1 MVNKK
6 PTPKR
11 ITHTP
16 KSILVPP
23 SGARETS
30 EPFPV
35 VGIGASAGGLESFTQ
50 LLAHLHADT
59 GLAFVL
65 VQHLDPKHPS
75 ILGELLARE
84 TPLPVHEI
92 KNGMPIKP
100 NQVYVI
106 PPNHDLSIRH
116 GTLQLTPRST
126 LRGLHTPIDSFF
138 PVSAVLDVE
147 PANVW
152 GVDINQHEA
161 PDADGAWGYDPPLK
175 AAGDFDKLRVPVY
188 RYNETQTHRLMERTG
203 ELIGD
208 LLPPRLVCQPPF
220 KADLGYAA
228 SLRGLEQ
235 IMLDAIDQPELLH
248 RLLAVIVQ
256 AQLTSLD
263 TLEKAGVLT
272 PVHDLANSG
281 MGPSIYSDPVG
292 SIPPGRSATGAN
304 FWCPT
309 NSQEFDQVSPAMWE
323 EFCLD
328 YQKKVFARFGLVC
341 YGCCESLTR
350 KIDGVLS
357 IPNLRIVVCSAWTDK
372 DVFLSKV
379 PADRYVIMWRQKAS
393 EVCVPHDDAQIR
405 NDLLEGAKRFQGRYY
420 QIVLR
425 ELQTLM
431 GHTGRLHAW
440 VRYAK
445 EAAEKYA

>member
-1 MVNKK
+1 MTRESQTTGNAERDALRKLAGKVAEAAADSRRMEPIRKRWRDVNALRK
-6 PTPKR
+6 PDR
-11 ITHTP
+11 
-16 KSILVPP
+16 
-23 SGARETS
+23 A
-30 EPFPV
+30 PV
-35 VGIGASAGGLESFTQ
+35 WCKPVGLWR
-50 LLAHLHADT
+50 
-59 GLAFVL
+59 
-65 VQHLDPKHPS
+65 
-75 ILGELLARE
+75 ELLPE
-84 TPLPVHEI
+84 
-92 KNGMPIKP
+92 
-100 NQVYVI
+100 
-106 PPNHDLSIRH
+106 SIFVCRDPF
-116 GTLQLTPRST
+116 LKDIERT
-126 LRGLHTPIDSFF
+126 LRQTLFKIELDDDTPIDSFF